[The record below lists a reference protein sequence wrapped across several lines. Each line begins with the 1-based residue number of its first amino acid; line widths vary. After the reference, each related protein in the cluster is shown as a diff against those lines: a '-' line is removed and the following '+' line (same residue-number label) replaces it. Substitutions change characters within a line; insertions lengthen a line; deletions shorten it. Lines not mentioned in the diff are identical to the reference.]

1 MRIRWRNLEL
11 PTRVVV
17 DRATLTDTYGMFTI
31 EPFER
36 GFGHTIGN
44 GLRRVLLSSIEGTA
58 ATWMTLKG
66 ALHEF
71 QPVEG
76 VVEDVTDIV
85 LQVKRLRVRLN
96 GPGPVRLRASK
107 GEKGPVLAAD
117 FAVEGDA
124 EIVNPE
130 LVVCTLHKKVD
141 FELELE
147 VSRGRGYVTAEENEA
162 GGGRHSDPRTPRAKE
177 VDQEI
182 GKVWLDSTFSP
193 VLRVKYAISDTR
205 VGKIT
210 DYDRLVLEV
219 WTDGSIRPEEALTE
233 ASKIYRKCLN
243 PLVAYGSPGSEIPA
257 GDAPMPATS
266 GGDDAPPSDLLSTP
280 ISDLALSVRSG
291 NCLQAENI
299 ETIGDLLEKSEEEL
313 LQLRNFGRTSLTEV
327 KEKLA
332 ELGLRLRGD
341 DGTTTTATED
351 EEEVEVEVEAE
362 EPEEPEEP
370 INPETTATA

>member
-31 EPFER
+31 DPFER

-58 ATWMTLKG
+58 PTWMTLRS

-71 QPVEG
+71 QPVDG
-76 VVEDVTDIV
+76 LVEDVTDIV

-96 GPGPVRLRASK
+96 GAGPVRLKARK
-107 GEKGPVLAAD
+107 NDKGPMTAGD
-117 FAVEGDA
+117 FMIEGDA

-130 LVVCTLHKKVD
+130 LVVCTLHKKMD
-141 FELELE
+141 LELE
-147 VSRGRGYVTAEENEA
+147 IEVARGRGYVTAEENEM
-162 GGGRHSDPRTPRAKE
+162 GGGRHSDPRSQNPSKE

-193 VLRVKYAISDTR
+193 VLRVKYAIQDTR

-210 DYDRLVLEV
+210 DYDRLVIEI

-243 PLVAYGSPGSEIPA
+243 PLVAYGSPGSEIAA
-257 GDAPMPATS
+257 GDPVAAPI
-266 GGDDAPPSDLLSTP
+266 GGGGGGGGAGPTDLMSTP
-280 ISDLALSVRSG
+280 LSELNLSVRSG

-299 ETIGDLLEKSEEEL
+299 ETIGDLLEKSEDEL
-313 LQLRNFGRTSLTEV
+313 MQLRNFGRTSLNEV

-332 ELGLRLRGD
+332 EIGLTLKGGD
-341 DGTTTTATED
+341 GSPDVPGDEED
-351 EEEVEVEVEAE
+351 EEPV
-362 EPEEPEEP
+362 
-370 INPETTATA
+370 NPETTATA

>member
-17 DRATLTDTYGMFTI
+17 DRATLTDTYGQFTI
-31 EPFER
+31 DPFER

-58 ATWMTLKG
+58 ATWMTLKS

-71 QPVEG
+71 QPVDG
-76 VVEDVTDIV
+76 LVEDVTDIV
-85 LQVKRLRVRLN
+85 LQVKRLRVRMN
-96 GPGPVRLRASK
+96 GPGPVRLKALK
-107 GEKGPVLAAD
+107 NDKGPMTAGD
-117 FAVEGDA
+117 FVIEGDA

-130 LVVCTLHKKVD
+130 LVVCTLHKKMD
-141 FELELE
+141 LELE
-147 VSRGRGYVTAEENEA
+147 IEVARGRGYVTAEENEM
-162 GGGRHSDPRTPRAKE
+162 GGGRHSDPRSMNANKE

-193 VLRVKYAISDTR
+193 VLRVKYAIQDTR

-210 DYDRLVLEV
+210 DYDRLVLEI

-243 PLVAYGSPGSEIPA
+243 PLVAYGSPGSEMAA
-257 GDAPMPATS
+257 GDPIAAPVGGGGGGGGGSPS
-266 GGDDAPPSDLLSTP
+266 GDVMSTPVSDLN
-280 ISDLALSVRSG
+280 LSVRSG

-299 ETIGDLLEKSEEEL
+299 ETVGDLLEKSEDDL

-332 ELGLRLRGD
+332 ELGLSLKG
-341 DGTTTTATED
+341 GSAAPSD
-351 EEEVEVEVEAE
+351 EEAE
-362 EPEEPEEP
+362 EEEEPV
-370 INPETTATA
+370 NPETTATA

>member
-11 PTRVVV
+11 PSRVVV
-17 DRATLTDTYGMFTI
+17 DRATLTDTYGKFTI

-58 ATWMTLKG
+58 ATWMTIAG
-66 ALHEF
+66 TLHEF
-71 QPVEG
+71 QPVDG

-85 LQVKRLRVRLN
+85 LAVKRLRVRLN
-96 GPGPVRLRASK
+96 GPGPVMLRARKS
-107 GEKGPVLAAD
+107 EKGPVTGAD
-117 FAVEGDA
+117 FAIEGDA

-130 LVVCTLHKKVD
+130 LQVCTLHKKMD
-141 FELELE
+141 FGLDLE
-147 VSRGRGYVTAEENEA
+147 VSRGRGYVTAEENEL
-162 GGGRHSDPRTPRAKE
+162 GGGRHTDPRTRRTTKD

-182 GKVWLDSTFSP
+182 GKIWLDSTFSP
-193 VLRVKYAISDTR
+193 VLRVKYAIQDTR

-210 DYDRLVLEV
+210 DYDRLVIEI

-243 PLVAYGSPGSEIPA
+243 PLVAYGAPGSEIPA
-257 GDAPMPATS
+257 GDAAIAPS
-266 GGDDAPPSDLLSTP
+266 GGGGGDQPPGDLLSTP
-280 ISDLALSVRSG
+280 IADLSLSVRAG
-291 NCLQAENI
+291 NCLEAENI
-299 ETIGDLLEKSEEEL
+299 DTIGDLLQKSQEEL
-313 LQLRNFGRTSLTEV
+313 LQLRNFGRTSLLEV

-332 ELGLRLRGD
+332 ELGLRLKGD
-341 DGTTTTATED
+341 DGSTP
-351 EEEVEVEVEAE
+351 AE
-362 EPEEPEEP
+362 EEP

>member
-17 DRATLTDTYGMFTI
+17 DRATLTDTYGSFTI

-58 ATWMTLKG
+58 ATWLTLKS

-71 QPVEG
+71 QPVDG

-85 LQVKRLRVRLN
+85 LAIKKLKVRLN
-96 GPGPVRLRASK
+96 GAGPALLRIRK
-107 GEKGPVLAAD
+107 NEKGPVTAAD
-117 FAVEGDA
+117 FTVEGDA

-130 LVVCTLHKKVD
+130 LVICTLHKKAD
-141 FELELE
+141 FELDIE
-147 VSRGRGYVTAEENEA
+147 VARGRGYVTAEENEM
-162 GGGRHSDPRTPRAKE
+162 GGGRHSDLNARRVSKE

-193 VLRVKYAISDTR
+193 VLRVKYAIQDTR

-243 PLVAYGSPGSEIPA
+243 PLVAYGSPGSEISAGDVAAFPA
-257 GDAPMPATS
+257 GGAELSHA
-266 GGDDAPPSDLLSTP
+266 DLLATP
-280 ISDLALSVRSG
+280 IGALTLSVRAG
-291 NCLQAENI
+291 NCLEAEK
-299 ETIGDLLEKSEEEL
+299 IGTVGELVQKSEEDL
-313 LQLRNFGRTSLTEV
+313 MQLRNFGRQSLTEV
-327 KEKLA
+327 KQKLA
-332 ELGLRLRGD
+332 ELGLHLRGD
-341 DGTTTTATED
+341 EGG
-351 EEEVEVEVEAE
+351 AE
-362 EPEEPEEP
+362 TEPEPV
-370 INPETTATA
+370 NPETTATA

>member
-11 PTRVVV
+11 PSRVVV
-17 DRATLTDTYGMFTI
+17 DRATLTDTYGKFTI

-58 ATWMTLKG
+58 PTWMTIRG

-85 LQVKRLRVRLN
+85 LQVKRLRVRMN
-96 GPGPVRLRASK
+96 SAGPVMLRAHKS
-107 GEKGPVLAAD
+107 EKGPVTGAD
-117 FAVEGDA
+117 FTIEGDA

-130 LVVCTLHKKVD
+130 LQICTLHKKMD
-141 FELELE
+141 FELDLE
-147 VSRGRGYVTAEENEA
+147 VARGRGYVTAEENEL
-162 GGGRHSDPRTPRAKE
+162 GGGRHSDPRARRATKD

-193 VLRVKYAISDTR
+193 VLRVKYAIQDTR

-210 DYDRLVLEV
+210 DYDRLVLEI

-243 PLVAYGSPGSEIPA
+243 PLVSYGAPGSEIPA
-257 GDAPMPATS
+257 GELAPAPAGGS
-266 GGDDAPPSDLLSTP
+266 GGGGDGSSDILSTP
-280 ISDLALSVRSG
+280 IGDLALSVRAG
-291 NCLQAENI
+291 NCLEAENI
-299 ETIGDLLEKSEEEL
+299 DTIGDLVQKSEEEL

-327 KEKLA
+327 KEKLS
-332 ELGLRLRGD
+332 ELGLRLKGD
-341 DGTTTTATED
+341 DGTSSP
-351 EEEVEVEVEAE
+351 
-362 EPEEPEEP
+362 PEEEP